1 MSLLTSQLVSED
13 VGALLL
19 DNWFLTADPM
29 GPRLDQDEEDDLPP
43 PLSFSSSRSP
53 SLSNSFASSLSPSS
67 LFSLSPSPSHLSSS
81 DSLPPSPCPS
91 FLGSSKSGV
100 EDHLMPLTPWLDS
113 SELLHAHMG
122 TNGCRDDAFSGMD
135 WMAEKIDLS
144 DFDLDSLIGS
154 CCSDAPPSSPE
165 ELLAS
170 LETHMDLDLV
180 DPFTAPIPAPHEVL
194 SLGIPLADLPS
205 LELPEEEV
213 RDEVRGPVVTVQ
225 DQEVVVKSE
234 PQSPAPLS
242 PVPLSLGYTLELGS
256 EVDVDVLEVKTT
268 DTPTTIIS
276 EPSDSLQTTA
286 PIVLSLLPSGHFVVV
301 LSPKE
306 EPTILPT
313 STLSSS
319 ASSSCDDQS
328 DDSDSG
334 IDSVSSSPPHHPSSS
349 PPSIAG
355 SSRTKPYSKPEPET
369 TSPTTLSGKF
379 KSVSGAPKVVEKKL
393 KKMEQNKTAA
403 TRYRQK
409 KKSEQEVL
417 SAECSE
423 LEQRNRE
430 LAEKADGISREIQYL
445 RDLMEEVRSAKNR
458 KKTTVIVA

>member
-1 MSLLTSQLVSED
+1 MSLLTSQLVLED

-43 PLSFSSSRSP
+43 
-53 SLSNSFASSLSPSS
+53 SLSNSSASSLSPSS
-67 LFSLSPSPSHLSSS
+67 LFSLSPSPSHLSFSS
-81 DSLPPSPCPS
+81 DSLPPSPRPS

-135 WMAEKIDLS
+135 WMTEKIDLS

-170 LETHMDLDLV
+170 LETRMDLDLV

-194 SLGIPLADLPS
+194 SLVIPLADLPS

-242 PVPLSLGYTLELGS
+242 LGYTLELGS

-268 DTPTTIIS
+268 DTPTNIIS
-276 EPSDSLQTTA
+276 EPSNSLQTTA

-306 EPTILPT
+306 EPTTLPT

-334 IDSVSSSPPHHPSSS
+334 IDSVSGSPPHHPSSS
-349 PPSIAG
+349 PSPSITG

-369 TSPTTLSGKF
+369 TSPTTLSGKV

-417 SAECSE
+417 STECSE

-430 LAEKADGISREIQYL
+430 LAEKADGISKEIQYL
-445 RDLMEEVRSAKNR
+445 RDLMEEVRSAKNM
-458 KKTTVIVA
+458 KKTTVFVA

>member
-1 MSLLTSQLVSED
+1 MSLLTSQLVLED

-43 PLSFSSSRSP
+43 SLSSFSSSRSL
-53 SLSNSFASSLSPSS
+53 SLSNSSASSLSPSS

-81 DSLPPSPCPS
+81 DSLPPSPRPS
-91 FLGSSKSGV
+91 FLGSSKAGSGV

-122 TNGCRDDAFSGMD
+122 TNVCGDDAFSGMD

-180 DPFTAPIPAPHEVL
+180 DPFTATIPAPHEVL

-242 PVPLSLGYTLELGS
+242 MGYTLELGS

-268 DTPTTIIS
+268 HTPPTIIS

-313 STLSSS
+313 STLS

-334 IDSVSSSPPHHPSSS
+334 IDSVSGSPPHHPSSS
-349 PPSIAG
+349 PSPSIAG

-369 TSPTTLSGKF
+369 TSPTTLSGKV

-423 LEQRNRE
+423 LEQRNSE

-458 KKTTVIVA
+458 KKTTVSVA

>member
-1 MSLLTSQLVSED
+1 MSLLTSQLVLED

-43 PLSFSSSRSP
+43 SLSSFSSSL
-53 SLSNSFASSLSPSS
+53 SLSNSSASSLSPSS

-81 DSLPPSPCPS
+81 DSLPPSPHPS
-91 FLGSSKSGV
+91 FLGSSKAGSGV

-122 TNGCRDDAFSGMD
+122 TNVCRDTFSGMD

-165 ELLAS
+165 DLLAS
-170 LETHMDLDLV
+170 LETRMDLDLM

-213 RDEVRGPVVTVQ
+213 GDEVRGPVVTVQ
-225 DQEVVVKSE
+225 DQEVMVKSE

-242 PVPLSLGYTLELGS
+242 MGYTLELGS
-256 EVDVDVLEVKTT
+256 EVDVD
-268 DTPTTIIS
+268 
-276 EPSDSLQTTA
+276 TTA

-313 STLSSS
+313 STLS

-334 IDSVSSSPPHHPSSS
+334 IDSVSGSPPHHPSPS
-349 PPSIAG
+349 PSPSIAG

-369 TSPTTLSGKF
+369 TSPTTLSGKV

-393 KKMEQNKTAA
+393 KKMAQNKTAA

-409 KKSEQEVL
+409 KKGEQEVL

-458 KKTTVIVA
+458 KKTTVSVA

>member
-1 MSLLTSQLVSED
+1 
-13 VGALLL
+13 
-19 DNWFLTADPM
+19 
-29 GPRLDQDEEDDLPP
+29 
-43 PLSFSSSRSP
+43 
-53 SLSNSFASSLSPSS
+53 
-67 LFSLSPSPSHLSSS
+67 
-81 DSLPPSPCPS
+81 
-91 FLGSSKSGV
+91 
-100 EDHLMPLTPWLDS
+100 
-113 SELLHAHMG
+113 
-122 TNGCRDDAFSGMD
+122 
-135 WMAEKIDLS
+135 MAEKIDLS

-154 CCSDAPPSSPE
+154 CCSDAPASSPE

-170 LETHMDLDLV
+170 LETQMDLDLV

-242 PVPLSLGYTLELGS
+242 MGYTLELGS

-268 DTPTTIIS
+268 HTPTTIIS

-306 EPTILPT
+306 EPTL
-313 STLSSS
+313 S

-334 IDSVSSSPPHHPSSS
+334 IDSVSGSPPHHPSSS
-349 PPSIAG
+349 PSPSIAG

-369 TSPTTLSGKF
+369 TSPTTLSGKV

-458 KKTTVIVA
+458 KKTTVSVA

>member
-1 MSLLTSQLVSED
+1 MSLLTSQLVLED

-29 GPRLDQDEEDDLPP
+29 GPHLDHDEEDDLP
-43 PLSFSSSRSP
+43 P
-53 SLSNSFASSLSPSS
+53 SLSNSFASFSP
-67 LFSLSPSPSHLSSS
+67 SLSPSPSHLSSS
-81 DSLPPSPCPS
+81 DSLPPSPRPS
-91 FLGSSKSGV
+91 FLGSSKAGV
-100 EDHLMPLTPWLDS
+100 DDHLMPLTPWLDS
-113 SELLHAHMG
+113 SELLHSHMG
-122 TNGCRDDAFSGMD
+122 TNVCRDDAFLGMD

-154 CCSDAPPSSPE
+154 CCSDAPASSPE

-170 LETHMDLDLV
+170 LETQMDLDLV

-242 PVPLSLGYTLELGS
+242 MGYTLELGS

-268 DTPTTIIS
+268 HTPTTIIS

-306 EPTILPT
+306 EPTL
-313 STLSSS
+313 S

-334 IDSVSSSPPHHPSSS
+334 IDSVSGSPPHHPSSS
-349 PPSIAG
+349 PSPSIAG
-355 SSRTKPYSKPEPET
+355 SSRTKPYSEPET
-369 TSPTTLSGKF
+369 TSPTTLSGKV

-458 KKTTVIVA
+458 KKTTVSVA

>member
-1 MSLLTSQLVSED
+1 
-13 VGALLL
+13 
-19 DNWFLTADPM
+19 
-29 GPRLDQDEEDDLPP
+29 
-43 PLSFSSSRSP
+43 
-53 SLSNSFASSLSPSS
+53 
-67 LFSLSPSPSHLSSS
+67 
-81 DSLPPSPCPS
+81 
-91 FLGSSKSGV
+91 
-100 EDHLMPLTPWLDS
+100 
-113 SELLHAHMG
+113 
-122 TNGCRDDAFSGMD
+122 MD

-170 LETHMDLDLV
+170 LETRMDLDLM
-180 DPFTAPIPAPHEVL
+180 DPFTAPHEVL
-194 SLGIPLADLPS
+194 SLGIPLAELPS

-213 RDEVRGPVVTVQ
+213 GDEVRGPVVTVQ

-242 PVPLSLGYTLELGS
+242 MGYTLELGS

-268 DTPTTIIS
+268 HTPTTIIS

-306 EPTILPT
+306 EPTILHT
-313 STLSSS
+313 STLS
-319 ASSSCDDQS
+319 ASSSCDEQS

-334 IDSVSSSPPHHPSSS
+334 IDSVSGSPPHHPSPS
-349 PPSIAG
+349 PSIAG

-369 TSPTTLSGKF
+369 TSPTTLSGKV

-393 KKMEQNKTAA
+393 KKMAQNKTAA

-423 LEQRNRE
+423 LEQRNHE

-458 KKTTVIVA
+458 KKTTVSVA

>member
-1 MSLLTSQLVSED
+1 MSLLSSQLALED
-13 VGALLL
+13 VGAQLL

-43 PLSFSSSRSP
+43 SLSFSSSSSL
-53 SLSNSFASSLSPSS
+53 SLSNSSASSLSPS
-67 LFSLSPSPSHLSSS
+67 FSLSPSPSHLSFS
-81 DSLPPSPCPS
+81 PPPPS
-91 FLGSSKSGV
+91 FLVSSKAGSGV
-100 EDHLMPLTPWLDS
+100 EDQLMPLTPWLEA
-113 SELLHAHMG
+113 SELLDAHMG

-180 DPFTAPIPAPHEVL
+180 HPFTVPIPAPREVL
-194 SLGIPLADLPS
+194 LALGIPLADLPPLVLPS

-213 RDEVRGPVVTVQ
+213 KDEVRGPVVTVQ

-242 PVPLSLGYTLELGS
+242 PAPLSLGYTLELGS
-256 EVDVDVLEVKTT
+256 EVDVDVLEVETT
-268 DTPTTIIS
+268 DTPTTIIP
-276 EPSDSLQTTA
+276 EPSYRLQTTA
-286 PIVLSLLPSGHFVVV
+286 PVVLSGHFVVV

-313 STLSSS
+313 STLFSS

-334 IDSVSSSPPHHPSSS
+334 IDSVSGSPPRHPSSS
-349 PPSIAG
+349 PSPSPSIAG
-355 SSRTKPYSKPEPET
+355 SSRTKPYSKPDPKT
-369 TSPTTLSGKF
+369 TSPTTLSGKV

-409 KKSEQEVL
+409 KKGEQEVL

-430 LAEKADGISREIQYL
+430 LAEKAEGISREIQYL

-458 KKTTVIVA
+458 KKTTVSVA

>member
-1 MSLLTSQLVSED
+1 MSIICCIFRWNLLI
-13 VGALLL
+13 
-19 DNWFLTADPM
+19 
-29 GPRLDQDEEDDLPP
+29 
-43 PLSFSSSRSP
+43 
-53 SLSNSFASSLSPSS
+53 ASSP
-67 LFSLSPSPSHLSSS
+67 
-81 DSLPPSPCPS
+81 
-91 FLGSSKSGV
+91 
-100 EDHLMPLTPWLDS
+100 
-113 SELLHAHMG
+113 
-122 TNGCRDDAFSGMD
+122 DDAFLGMD

-170 LETHMDLDLV
+170 LETQMDLDLV

-205 LELPEEEV
+205 LDLPEEEV
-213 RDEVRGPVVTVQ
+213 RDEVSGPVVTVQ

-242 PVPLSLGYTLELGS
+242 MGYTLELGS

-268 DTPTTIIS
+268 HTPTTIIS
-276 EPSDSLQTTA
+276 EPIDSLQTTA

-306 EPTILPT
+306 EPTIIPT
-313 STLSSS
+313 STLS

-334 IDSVSSSPPHHPSSS
+334 IDSVSGSPPHHPSSS
-349 PPSIAG
+349 PSPSIAG

-369 TSPTTLSGKF
+369 TSPTTLSGKV

-417 SAECSE
+417 SEECSE

-458 KKTTVIVA
+458 KKTTVSVA